1 MNRAGATGAKGGRRR
16 SRRRKGTWGKV
27 WNGRGVRSAETEG
40 WGMNLPVRGR
50 SGHSVTGEEGEGD
63 NDIRLEG
70 ESGRELE
77 GWRGKEELDEV

>member
-27 WNGRGVRSAETEG
+27 WNGRGVRSAENEG
-40 WGMNLPVRGR
+40 WDMNLPVRGR

-70 ESGRELE
+70 ESGR
-77 GWRGKEELDEV
+77 